1 MELALNRERRKTI
14 ITVMAQTIQD
24 LFKKSSEY
32 DQKHI
37 NNLSTRRVPQAL
49 LDAVEVAA

>member
-1 MELALNRERRKTI
+1 
-14 ITVMAQTIQD
+14 MAQTIQD

-49 LDAVEVAA
+49 LDAVEDGCLMQPLPHSM